1 MPLNAVKAAFDAL
14 KADFRD
20 ARFPVVA
27 GRLAGESLAWGERLL
42 ALYRS
47 AGRDE
52 LDEIDPLARFW
63 VLRYRGMPVPAD
75 LTGATPGAG
84 FVLAFTA
91 FPYLDMMMEEWELGG
106 VAGEAGPDRLSV
118 RCLFNGIDEGAVV
131 TAERNAGGWRFDL
144 MPLYRDK
151 ARVFEA
157 FIAAEFGGD
166 LEGFVGHY
174 VAEHDLDFDMEQA
187 WRPLVEA

>member
-1 MPLNAVKAAFDAL
+1 MPLNAVRVAFDIL

-20 ARFPVVA
+20 ARFPVAA
-27 GRLAGESLAWGERLL
+27 GRLTGESLAWGERLL
-42 ALYRS
+42 ALYRD
-47 AGRDE
+47 AGRADLE
-52 LDEIDPLARFW
+52 AIDPLARFW
-63 VLRYRGMPVPAD
+63 VLRHRGMPVPAD

-91 FPYLDMMMEEWELGG
+91 FPYLDMMMEEWDLGG
-106 VAGEAGPDRLSV
+106 VAGEAGPERLSV
-118 RCLFNGIDEGAVV
+118 RCLFNGVDEGAVL
-131 TAERNAGGWRFDL
+131 TAERIGGGWRFDL

-151 ARVFEA
+151 ARVFET

-174 VAEHDLDFDMEQA
+174 AAEHDLDFDMEQA
-187 WRPLVEA
+187 WRPLAGA